1 MPFRRCYFLP
11 LSTLPFIEGAMPS
24 SSWGPAGAQRSRQAL
39 PPACRS
45 FPLSVHLRVGFA
57 FFRDPQPETH
67 AVLPSRCAPEEQPA
81 PHHCIPVFRSFQIP
95 TLSSSAPGA
104 PPSLVLS
111 ADLTKPYLRS
121 ITQPI
126 SENTEQRQNGRKER
140 QRDAAGRAAV
150 VKLCIRGGTENNAE
164 DPAPQPTLRERPA
177 CHGQD
182 WPSWEAA
189 P

>member
-1 MPFRRCYFLP
+1 MQCPDLAAAGGLLVPR
-11 LSTLPFIEGAMPS
+11 GA
-24 SSWGPAGAQRSRQAL
+24 GRFCHLRAGRSLCRSISVWAL
-39 PPACRS
+39 PS
-45 FPLSVHLRVGFA
+45 FTSPSLR
-57 FFRDPQPETH
+57 PTP
-67 AVLPSRCAPEEQPA
+67 VLPSRCAPEEQPA

-111 ADLTKPYLRS
+111 ADLTKPYLWS

-126 SENTEQRQNGRKER
+126 NENTEQRQNGRKER
-140 QRDAAGRAAV
+140 QRDAADRAAV
-150 VKLCIRGGTENNAE
+150 VKPCIRGGTENNAE

-182 WPSWEAA
+182 WPSWDAA